1 MKILLSLLVVLAF
14 CNDSCLGQ
22 CSSAVVIQKDVT
34 HQSGT
39 IRQKLEQLVKPYRAT
54 IGVAIVGI
62 EDGDTITINN
72 EHHYPMQST
81 YKFPLAMAVL
91 HQVDLGKLSLTQKV
105 HIGEKD
111 IRPTWSPMGT
121 KYPEG
126 NIDLTVGE
134 LLEYT
139 VAQSDNNTC
148 DVLFRLVQGPENVER
163 YIRNLGIQDM
173 AITTTEEEMS
183 KHWDVQYTNWTTPLA
198 MAQLLDVFYQKK
210 PLSETSSAFLM
221 KIMTE
226 SANSVNR
233 IKGLLPAGTI
243 VAHKTGTS
251 NTNEQGKTAATNDV
265 GIITL
270 PNGKHIA
277 IVVFV
282 SDSMETHETNERII
296 AEIAKTTVDYFT
308 AKGK

>member
-1 MKILLSLLVVLAF
+1 MVVA
-14 CNDSCLGQ
+14 
-22 CSSAVVIQKDVT
+22 QKDVP

-54 IGVAIVGI
+54 IGVAIVEI
-62 EDGDTITINN
+62 EDGDTVTINN
-72 EHHYPMQST
+72 AYHYPMQST

-91 HQVDLGKLSLTQKV
+91 HQVDQGKLSLTQKV
-105 HIGEKD
+105 HIDKKD
-111 IRPTWSPMGT
+111 MRPTWSPMRT

-139 VAQSDNNTC
+139 VAQSDNNAC
-148 DVLFRLVQGPENVER
+148 DVLFRLVQGTNNVER
-163 YIRNLGIQDM
+163 YIRELGIQDM

-183 KHWDVQYTNWTTPLA
+183 KSWDVQYTNWTTPLA
-198 MAQLLDVFYQKK
+198 MAQLLEVFYQKK

-226 SANSVNR
+226 SANSSNR
-233 IKGLLPAGTI
+233 IKGLLPAGTM

-251 NTNEQGKTAATNDV
+251 NTNEQGKTAATNDI

-270 PNGKHIA
+270 SNGKHIA
-277 IVVFV
+277 VAVFV
-282 SDSMETHETNERII
+282 SDSMEAHETNEKII
-296 AEIAKTTVDYFT
+296 AEIAKMTFDYFSE
-308 AKGK
+308 KGK